1 MQCEQNWVFGEL
13 IGGDRDRF
21 DGEIIMEREGE
32 RNSKIAVGGLR
43 VFCDLFVLL
52 SLVA

>member
-1 MQCEQNWVFGEL
+1 M

-43 VFCDLFVLL
+43 MFCVLFVSLL
-52 SLVA
+52 VLMRMERLTDK